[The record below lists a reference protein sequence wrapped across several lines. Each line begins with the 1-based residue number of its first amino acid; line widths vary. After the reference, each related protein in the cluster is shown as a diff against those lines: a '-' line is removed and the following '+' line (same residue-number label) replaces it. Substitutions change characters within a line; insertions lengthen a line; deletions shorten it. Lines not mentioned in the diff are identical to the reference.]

1 MERVQF
7 SDRLQGQYEPNMLWE
22 ELVAAKQSAANIQN
36 HYRVYKG
43 EMREQRPY
51 ALPREDLADY
61 QARIERLAKSRD

>member
-7 SDRLQGQYEPNMLWE
+7 SDRLHGQYEPDMLWE

-43 EMREQRPY
+43 EVREQRPY
-51 ALPREDLADY
+51 ALPRGGLADY
-61 QARIERLAKSRD
+61 RARIERLANSRE